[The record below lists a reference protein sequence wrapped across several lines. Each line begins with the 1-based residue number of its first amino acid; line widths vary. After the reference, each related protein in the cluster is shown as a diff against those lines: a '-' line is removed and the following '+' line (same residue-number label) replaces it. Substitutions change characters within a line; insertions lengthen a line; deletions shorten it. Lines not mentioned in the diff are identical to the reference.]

1 MLYNKHDFSLQKITE
16 LYIYFK
22 LFYNNMTYSGFLSD
36 SLISIAGT
44 CLIFSN
50 SLGFNTA
57 KSKSVP
63 PSSFITTESKR

>member
-1 MLYNKHDFSLQKITE
+1 
-16 LYIYFK
+16 
-22 LFYNNMTYSGFLSD
+22 MTYSVFLSD
-36 SLISIAGT
+36 SLFSIAGT
-44 CLIFSN
+44 CLCFII